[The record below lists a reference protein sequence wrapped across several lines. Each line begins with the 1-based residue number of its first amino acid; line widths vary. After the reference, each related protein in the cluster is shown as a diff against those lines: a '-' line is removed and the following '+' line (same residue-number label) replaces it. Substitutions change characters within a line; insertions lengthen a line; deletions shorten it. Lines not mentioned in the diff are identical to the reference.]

1 MTPEPICFL
10 KNMDNKRQLWY
21 NTYRIMSIITSPEQI
36 MSITVALEKIK
47 KQDVIR
53 DHFRNNPY
61 APTPLNPYSLTIDGN
76 RVGFSQ
82 YAQTTLAERFD
93 DNLASLGEENQ
104 PSRMVADL
112 LQMAINNALFRRLE
126 NNDNKS
132 IPEDCDDRSAEL
144 FVKACQGIADQAEL
158 LELLKSQPSLGS
170 VELAKETNP
179 FIWNQTTAMDKSVA
193 DATADF
199 QPINSPPRY
208 YFTSTNLQ
216 RGALI
221 VVRKQDIADE
231 NNLVVVQRDCLAI
244 DLRQPATRDLRTQL
258 IEDTDILMK
267 SSLHNGQR
275 NIPIDSDSVFGR
287 LMSSLVEPE
296 MLPIENHSTVLYPGA
311 RSYYAHY
318 RPF

>member
-1 MTPEPICFL
+1 
-10 KNMDNKRQLWY
+10 
-21 NTYRIMSIITSPEQI
+21 MSIITSPEQI
-36 MSITVALEKIK
+36 KSITGAIEKIK
-47 KQDVIR
+47 RQEVLSR
-53 DHFRNNPY
+53 HFLDSSY
-61 APTPLNPYSLTIDGN
+61 APTPLNPYSLMIDGN

-82 YAQTTLAERFD
+82 YAQTMLAERFD
-93 DNLASLGEENQ
+93 DNLASLGENQ

-132 IPEDCDDRSAEL
+132 IPVDCDDRSAEL
-144 FVKACQGIADQAEL
+144 FVKACQGVADQAEL

-179 FIWNQTTAMDKSVA
+179 FIWNQTAAMDKSVA

-199 QPINSPPRY
+199 QPINSTPRY

-275 NIPIDSDSVFGR
+275 NIPIDSDSVFGH

-318 RPF
+318 RPL